1 MIEKISYYNFVCFL
15 LNELDVLNLWQELSS
30 KGRVLLLAQV
40 VMRLDVSPLVTVS
53 SSIVAAVS
61 RLKSKVLSIV
71 SPTGSGI
78 FGCSYCLRLC
88 KFAENS

>member
-1 MIEKISYYNFVCFL
+1 MIKKISYFNFVCFL
-15 LNELDVLNLWQELSS
+15 LSELSVLNQWQELSS

-40 VMRLDVSPLVTVS
+40 VLRLDVSPLVTVS

-61 RLKSKVLSIV
+61 RLKSKVLTIV

-78 FGCSYCLRLC
+78 FCCSYCSRLC
-88 KFAENS
+88 EFF